1 MKRNRKHKKSIVL
14 KKEQVYKTK
23 SIQLLNKKSLK

>member
-1 MKRNRKHKKSIVL
+1 MMKDMERNRKHKESTVL

-23 SIQLLNKKSLK
+23 SNTIPK